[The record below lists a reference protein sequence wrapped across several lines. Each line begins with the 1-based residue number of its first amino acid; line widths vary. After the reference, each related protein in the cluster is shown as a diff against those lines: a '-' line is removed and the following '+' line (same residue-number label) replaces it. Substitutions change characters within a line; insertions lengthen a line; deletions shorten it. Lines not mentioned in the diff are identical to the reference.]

1 MAGGDRFS
9 GQPHR
14 RAKGK
19 VGEEEAQRWLTSQGY
34 VVIDRNVSLRGGE
47 IDIVAQ
53 DGEVLCFI
61 EVKARSTGFYG
72 SAIAAVP
79 VAKQRRLARAAAVYL
94 QHRAW
99 SGPCRFDVLGLD
111 LDGAGAWRF
120 SLVKDAFSLPSG
132 SYGHY

>member
-1 MAGGDRFS
+1 MAGDEHFR

-19 VGEEEAQRWLTSQGY
+19 VGEEAAQRWLASRGY
-34 VVIDRNVSLRGGE
+34 VIMERNVSQRGGE
-47 IDIVAQ
+47 IDVVAR

-61 EVKARSTGFYG
+61 EVKARSGDLYG
-72 SAIAAVP
+72 AAVTAVP
-79 VAKQRRLARAAAVYL
+79 VAKQRRLARAAAAYL
-94 QHRAW
+94 QRRGW

-111 LDGAGAWRF
+111 LEADGGWRF
-120 SLVKDAFSLPSG
+120 SLVKDAFSLPTG